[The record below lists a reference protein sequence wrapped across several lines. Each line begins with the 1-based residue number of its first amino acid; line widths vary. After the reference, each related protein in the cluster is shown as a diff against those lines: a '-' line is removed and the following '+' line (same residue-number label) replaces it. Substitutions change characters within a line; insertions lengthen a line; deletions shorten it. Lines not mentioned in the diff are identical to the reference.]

1 MMHCMSKAFTKENDN
16 DTEDDDGVDLS
27 PQLPPGGK
35 NYITPQGYARLRAE
49 WNDLMERERPAMVET
64 VHWAASNGDR
74 SENGDYL
81 YGKKKLRE
89 IDRRIRFLTKRLEIA
104 SVVDPSV
111 HQGSDQVFFGA
122 TITYVDDTGE
132 ERTVRILG
140 TDEAESTQGEI
151 SWVSPVAQAL
161 LKARVG
167 DEVPLFT
174 PAGQR
179 MLEVL
184 EVTYPEAGSP
194 V

>member
-64 VHWAASNGDR
+64 VHWAARNGDR

-81 YGKKKLRE
+81 YGKKRLRE
-89 IDRRIRFLTKRLEIA
+89 IDRRIRFLTKRLEVA

>member
-64 VHWAASNGDR
+64 VHWAARNGDR

-89 IDRRIRFLTKRLEIA
+89 IDRRIRFLTKRLEVA

>member
-64 VHWAASNGDR
+64 VHWAARNGDR

>member
-64 VHWAASNGDR
+64 VHWAARNGDR

-104 SVVDPSV
+104 SVVNPSV

-140 TDEAESTQGEI
+140 TDEAQSTQGEI

>member
-1 MMHCMSKAFTKENDN
+1 K
-16 DTEDDDGVDLS
+16 
-27 PQLPPGGK
+27 
-35 NYITPQGYARLRAE
+35 R
-49 WNDLMERERPAMVET
+49 
-64 VHWAASNGDR
+64 
-74 SENGDYL
+74 
-81 YGKKKLRE
+81 LRE
-89 IDRRIRFLTKRLEIA
+89 IDRRIRFLTKRLEVA